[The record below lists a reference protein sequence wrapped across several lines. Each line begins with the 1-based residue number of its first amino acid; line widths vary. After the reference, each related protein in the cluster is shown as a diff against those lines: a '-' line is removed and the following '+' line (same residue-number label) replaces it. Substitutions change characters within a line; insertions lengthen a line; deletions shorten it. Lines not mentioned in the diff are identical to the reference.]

1 MTSCVKLLCFNCSK
15 PVFND
20 FVTCTNCLKPRH
32 VTCTIDLSSCNS
44 RNNKK
49 IIDNFTCR
57 DCSLTELPPI
67 DCSILET
74 YDSNE
79 PTSGSVPYMSDT
91 KNYSA
96 ENNYDEFFNRS
107 MYYSINSLN
116 NSLKYHKKN
125 IDNLFMHAF

>member
-1 MTSCVKLLCFNCSK
+1 MKMTPE
-15 PVFND
+15 PVSND
-20 FVTCTNCLKPRH
+20 FVTRTNCFKPWH

-49 IIDNFTCR
+49 IIDNYICH
-57 DCSLTELPPI
+57 DCSLTELLPI

-74 YDSNE
+74 YHSNE
-79 PTSGSVPYMSDT
+79 PTSGSVPHLSDT

-116 NSLKYHKKN
+116 NSLKYH
-125 IDNLFMHAF
+125 